1 MQIPHTTGCTHA
13 ERVLLRKQVKV
24 AAKDIFMEG
33 TVRDYGFF
41 FYLLTFLMLMTR
53 KLYATSSIKF

>member
-1 MQIPHTTGCTHA
+1 MQTLRTTTGSTHA

-41 FYLLTFLMLMTR
+41 FLSFDFSDVDDT
-53 KLYATSSIKF
+53 

>member
-33 TVRDYGFF
+33 AVRDYGFF
-41 FYLLTFLMLMTR
+41 LSFDFTEVDDT
-53 KLYATSSIKF
+53 

>member
-13 ERVLLRKQVKV
+13 ERVLLRKQVKI

-33 TVRDYGFF
+33 AVRDYGFF
-41 FYLLTFLMLMTR
+41 FIF
-53 KLYATSSIKF
+53 